1 MTKYKGVDVSDID
14 LDSLTPEELA
24 ELQKQIDEDNK
35 NLMKP
40 QQKDVKIDLPNLKGA
55 NAVAA
60 LTNIDSYLGNLA
72 AQKANSGEDV
82 PEGLKQ
88 AQEMKGYNPNSSF
101 IPNSDEDVPD
111 GLTVDALKKYKMQV
125 KPPEVP
131 AATPVP
137 TAATTDVKADADADD
152 EDLTTGNTDM
162 YQAKRNTYDLENLL
176 NKQAD
181 LNLLKHRRY
190 NAPIWNPTDTDVITK
205 KLEDSIQ
212 LTPDGNEPFQS
223 EANRLASKR
232 ISDIG
237 MLQTLRNTY
246 NTMAQKAA
254 MDKLNAQTYDK
265 NVDISKQRVGVAD
278 KQLSVASS
286 DLKGVLNGQD
296 AVIYDENGYAR
307 PNPDYVPSQH
317 RKALNLPKANW
328 NGTDPDVNASVTA
341 ALKEKTDEYNAKL
354 SERLSAGMDAE
365 TTKNM
370 ADQAEQQAATSEL
383 GAENV
388 RKQHNDFARETP
400 FKSIPKGKVVFN
412 DATGEVVPINQPLT
426 EGKVVFNDSTGEVEP
441 VNQPSTDVAPTVT
454 DNVPEGLKTTTATG
468 NTKQKSKQG
477 NKTGGTTTTTTTPK
491 TTQEQQKEVAR
502 ASSILSQQNRRQNN
516 ITMAGSPLKPNDAGD
531 MQILRNGILKG
542 AKDGT
547 LTWDYSFAVA
557 GVTEDEFNQAKKEG
571 GQGTIDNLTLGGYLT
586 NSGITAGE
594 ATRASNLSS
603 LKKLFSMKRPNDK
616 FDDYYAITQNKNGTY
631 TVRLKK

>member
-55 NAVAA
+55 DAVAA

-72 AQKANSGEDV
+72 SQKANSDEDV

-88 AQEMKGYNPNSSF
+88 AQAREMQGYKPNSSF
-101 IPNSDEDVPD
+101 VPNSDEDVPD
-111 GLTVDALKKYKMQV
+111 GLTVDALKKYKMPV
-125 KPPEVP
+125 AKPSEVP
-131 AATPVP
+131 VETP
-137 TAATTDVKADADADD
+137 TTATTDVKADD
-152 EDLTTGNTDM
+152 EDLTTGNPDM
-162 YQAKRNTYDLENLL
+162 YSAKRNTYDLENLL

-223 EANRLASKR
+223 EANRLAQKR
-232 ISDIG
+232 ISDVT
-237 MLQTLRNTY
+237 MLSTLRNTY

-265 NVDISKQRVGVAD
+265 NVDISNQRVGVAD

-341 ALKEKTDEYNAKL
+341 ALKEKIDAYNARRSDKL
-354 SERLSAGMDAE
+354 SAEMDAE
-365 TTKNM
+365 TTRNM
-370 ADQAEQQAATSEL
+370 AYQAEQQASASEL
-383 GAENV
+383 GTENV

-412 DATGEVVPINQPLT
+412 DATGEVVPVNQPLT

-441 VNQPSTDVAPTVT
+441 VNQPSTDVAPTVA
-454 DNVPEGLKTTTATG
+454 DNVPDGLKTTTATG

-477 NKTGGTTTTTTTPK
+477 NKTGGTTTTTT